1 MAALETVVAQEP
13 IEIALDFI
21 GRNVRGLPALHA
33 EALIEQRTVHA
44 LDEAVGAR
52 AAHACRAMLD
62 VLHREQ
68 QLVGIAG
75 ALQEKQA
82 SQSPSDSPCCLAATG
97 S

>member
-1 MAALETVVAQEP
+1 
-13 IEIALDFI
+13 
-21 GRNVRGLPALHA
+21 
-33 EALIEQRTVHA
+33 
-44 LDEAVGAR
+44 
-52 AAHACRAMLD
+52 MLD